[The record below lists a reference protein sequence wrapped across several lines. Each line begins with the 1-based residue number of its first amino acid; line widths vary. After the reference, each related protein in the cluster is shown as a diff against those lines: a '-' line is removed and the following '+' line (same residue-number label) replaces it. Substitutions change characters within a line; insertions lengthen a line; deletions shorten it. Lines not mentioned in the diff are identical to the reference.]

1 MSDEDTAKPL
11 FAYAPVGPRF
21 EIKDIANCIAG
32 SGIPYPTA
40 HARAKIYAKPAKG
53 DGLTLIH
60 VREAGRATQPNI
72 YEFSDAG
79 AALVLSALQDAG
91 ISDHQIMRE
100 AHWALYGWQHRAEER
115 DSKYIIAGQSHK
127 PRHPIDRAIL
137 GVSRGESWTF
147 TVEIW
152 RDMQT
157 GERIASCDLTQT
169 GDSVIGRHEMTS
181 TMQRQVTVIVTLDLL
196 LLPVIRRLMPK
207 ERQSH

>member
-40 HARAKIYAKPAKG
+40 HARVKIYAKPAKG

-79 AALVLSALQDAG
+79 AALVLSATPG
-91 ISDHQIMRE
+91 FPRPGSGRE
-100 AHWALYGWQHRAEER
+100 AGTAAAKR
-115 DSKYIIAGQSHK
+115 S
-127 PRHPIDRAIL
+127 
-137 GVSRGESWTF
+137 
-147 TVEIW
+147 
-152 RDMQT
+152 
-157 GERIASCDLTQT
+157 
-169 GDSVIGRHEMTS
+169 
-181 TMQRQVTVIVTLDLL
+181 
-196 LLPVIRRLMPK
+196 IR
-207 ERQSH
+207 